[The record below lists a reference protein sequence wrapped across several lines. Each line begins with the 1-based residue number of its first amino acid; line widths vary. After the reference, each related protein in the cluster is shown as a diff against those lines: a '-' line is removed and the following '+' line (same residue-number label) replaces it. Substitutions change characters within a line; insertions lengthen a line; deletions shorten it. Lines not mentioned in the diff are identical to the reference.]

1 MSEPADKRTADESAV
16 EHHRVRTLIALAVPA
31 ILIGAVSAVVLFG
44 LDEVSRL
51 LEHLIWADLPA
62 AVGANPHGGWWIF
75 GTLTLT
81 GLAVGLIVRFVPG
94 HAGPDSAETELGGEA
109 LRLRVVPGLV
119 AVAVLALAGGVSL
132 GPENPIIAINAAL
145 LTVLVGRLFK
155 RVPAKLIMGL
165 TVAGTVGALFGTP
178 VAAALLFTGIA
189 GAMKGPGALFDK
201 LFLPLVS
208 AGTGAVT
215 MTLLGGTLLRF
226 ELPAM
231 GSPGLWDVLAGFLIA
246 PLAAAFGLLGV
257 VVFGRVHAAFHR
269 LGNPVVFTTLGG
281 AVLGVLGVIGGPIT
295 LFKGAE
301 QSIELLEHRTEGTAG
316 ELLAAAVIKL
326 AALVVAAAAGFRGG
340 RVFPS
345 VFIGVAFGLALA
357 AFLPSVP
364 VSLAVSAAVMGLVL
378 AVARDGWM
386 ALFIG
391 IVMTGDVTVTGV
403 LCLAIL
409 PAWLVV
415 TSAPHMLAVH
425 DAGPSR

>member
-1 MSEPADKRTADESAV
+1 MSEPADERTADEPTV
-16 EHHRVRTLIALAVPA
+16 DHHRVGTLIALAVPA
-31 ILIGAVSAVVLFG
+31 ILIGGVSAAVLFG

-51 LEHLIWADLPA
+51 LEHLIWEDLPA

-94 HAGPDSAETELGGEA
+94 HAGPDSAGTELGGEA
-109 LRLRVVPGLV
+109 LRLGVLPSLI

-165 TVAGTVGALFGTP
+165 TIAGTVGALFGTP

-215 MTLLGGTLLRF
+215 MTLLGGTLLGF

-231 GSPGLWDVLAGFLIA
+231 GSPNLWDVLSGFIIA
-246 PLAAAFGLLGV
+246 PLAAVFGLLGV
-257 VVFGRVHAAFHR
+257 VVFGRTHAAFHR
-269 LGNPVVFTTLGG
+269 LGNPVVYTTLGG

-301 QSIELLEHRTEGTAG
+301 QSIELLEHRTEGTG
-316 ELLAAAVIKL
+316 WELLAAAVIKL
-326 AALVVAAAAGFRGG
+326 VALVVAAAAGFRGG

-415 TSAPHMLAVH
+415 TNAPHMLAAH
-425 DAGPSR
+425 DTGPSH